1 MNSLIVTYKI
11 HTCKS
16 GLQCVLK
23 SGSSNNIGTAAFMG
37 TVGNERVATVS
48 SRPHV
53 LSAGPQS
60 PFLPFTFLSPGGIE
74 FVIPWTEEP
83 GRLRYLNLLF
93 PGQRSLAGYSPG
105 GCKEWNSYWVTHTST
120 FQMKLDSNPVPFQT
134 IHRVGAWWLEK
145 TPGPQEVPILI
156 GAWSQRPPWH
166 QALSPGIS

>member
-23 SGSSNNIGTAAFMG
+23 SRSSNNIGTAAFTG

-60 PFLPFTFLSPGGIE
+60 PLLPFTFLSPGGIC
-74 FVIPWTEEP
+74 
-83 GRLRYLNLLF
+83 Y
-93 PGQRSLAGYSPG
+93 SL
-105 GCKEWNSYWVTHTST
+105 
-120 FQMKLDSNPVPFQT
+120 D
-134 IHRVGAWWLEK
+134 RGAW
-145 TPGPQEVPILI
+145 
-156 GAWSQRPPWH
+156 
-166 QALSPGIS
+166 QATVQGVAKSGIATE

>member
-23 SGSSNNIGTAAFMG
+23 SRSSNNIGTAAFTG

-60 PFLPFTFLSPGGIE
+60 PLLPFTFLSPGGIE

-83 GRLRYLNLLF
+83 GRLWYLNLLF
-93 PGQRSLAGYSPG
+93 PGQRSLAGYSLG
-105 GCKEWNSYWVTHTST
+105 VAKS
-120 FQMKLDSNPVPFQT
+120 
-134 IHRVGAWWLEK
+134 
-145 TPGPQEVPILI
+145 
-156 GAWSQRPPWH
+156 
-166 QALSPGIS
+166 GIATE